1 MGHPEAEAAIHSPSP
16 CSGRKVLECIF
27 SPEVCMFNHKGK
39 EMAQSSSWAGAEFI
53 S

>member
-1 MGHPEAEAAIHSPSP
+1 MGHPEAEAAIHGPSP
-16 CSGRKVLECIF
+16 CSGRKVLEYII

-39 EMAQSSSWAGAEFI
+39 QMAQSSCWAGAEFI